1 MTVKLNCSSSG
12 SVALSAPAS
21 TALGADVVLNLPSHA
36 GSLDR
41 LERAGNILQVVQAE
55 STTAVSSTDEDN
67 YVDTSLTATITPTA
81 ASNKILIMVNQSF
94 YNYQA
99 PGTYAYN
106 GLLVLRDSTTIYTP
120 NTGVAGATQGSFD
133 FGIGVVGGTTVS
145 HYGKANIT
153 LLDSPNTTSA
163 VTYKTRGRPYGTSG
177 VTYQH
182 NRGGS
187 VSDSS
192 NKSTIT
198 LMEVAA

>member
-41 LERAGNILQVVQAE
+41 LERAGNILQVVNAE
-55 STTAVSSTDEDN
+55 TTTAVSTSDENN
-67 YVDTSLTATITPTA
+67 YVDTGLSAVITPTA
-81 ASNKILIMVNQSF
+81 ASNKILIMVNQSYYSF
-94 YNYQA
+94 QA
-99 PGTYAYN
+99 GSYAYH
-106 GLLVLRDSTTIYTP
+106 GIEVFRGSQVIYLP
-120 NTGVAGATQGSFD
+120 NEGGAPATVGSYD
-133 FGIGVVGGTTVS
+133 FGTGSSSIAQAAL
-145 HYGKANIT
+145 YGKANIT

-163 VTYKTRGRPYGTSG
+163 VTYKTMGRPYGTSD
-177 VTYQH
+177 VSYQL
-182 NRGGS
+182 GGGGGGR
-187 VSDSS
+187 